1 VDWFVHCSRF
11 GSASVDR
18 MNAPEAAIEAACQML
33 DDGIEV
39 LGIGEGDDLSNAI
52 GKAQIARV
60 CALRMGPKSGR

>member
-1 VDWFVHCSRF
+1 
-11 GSASVDR
+11 